1 MKKSIG
7 NKAAEFLRKAA
18 AALRGKAG
26 VLRARLLFLAS
37 FRRRA
42 VVVAGISSHIRAL
55 SQGHHHQQK
64 PAASRRAVVVSR
76 PPVTRDDDGVV
87 AAVGMADLASL
98 FHQVDEEDGGGDGGR
113 YQDWTLTLRSLF
125 DVEEEEEEKSHGC
138 GADDAHR
145 AGGDLDDG
153 DERAS
158 VIDVIRSR
166 REGEGREFRID
177 DEIDQAADMFIARVR
192 RRRMGAQQQELHMS
206 RIH

>member
-125 DVEEEEEEKSHGC
+125 D
-138 GADDAHR
+138 
-145 AGGDLDDG
+145 GGDLDDG